1 MSKEEIKNNVVE
13 ILEDLLDDD
22 SIEVNEE
29 TSRENCEAWDSLLH
43 MAFMAAVADEFGISI
58 STDEI
63 IAAKDVKD
71 VVDLVERH
79 Q

>member
-1 MSKEEIKNNVVE
+1 MTNEEIRNNVIE

-22 SIEVNEE
+22 SIEVNED
-29 TSRENCEAWDSLLH
+29 TSRENCEEWDSLLH
-43 MAFMAAVADEFGISI
+43 MAFMAAVADEFGISL

-63 IAAKDVKD
+63 IAVKTVSDVI
-71 VVDLVERH
+71 DLVKRH